1 MWKKYG
7 ATFAR
12 MSRMPATEGEPAADK
27 NPQTETIT
35 NMAAK
40 GVQFAICN
48 SATTMLSGL
57 IAREAG
63 LEAEAVHAELVANL
77 IPNGHMV
84 PAGVMALT
92 RAQEYGYS
100 FLYSAA

>member
-1 MWKKYG
+1 M
-7 ATFAR
+7 
-12 MSRMPATEGEPAADK
+12 
-27 NPQTETIT
+27 
-35 NMAAK
+35 MA
-40 GVQFAICN
+40 GV
-48 SATTMLSGL
+48 
-57 IAREAG
+57 IARETG
-63 LEAEAVHAELVANL
+63 QEASVVLAELVANT